1 MEELRLIESAKQGD
15 REAFCSLY
23 ELYRQKL
30 YKYAYYRLGNPEDAE
45 DAVSD
50 CVLSAWRQIS
60 GLKKPEAFQG
70 WIYKILSAS
79 CGKMIREKIA
89 GRERDE
95 KLQAACAEQA
105 GKPGSAGVRSEG
117 SEQLN
122 TVSVEL
128 REALEQLAAEEQ
140 EIVLLTVVA
149 GLTSREAGLICG
161 MTAGGI
167 RSKQSRALK
176 KMREYLEGEQ

>member
-1 MEELRLIESAKQGD
+1 MEELTLIQKAGQGD
-15 REAFCSLY
+15 REAFCTIYSLY
-23 ELYRQKL
+23 RNKLYR
-30 YKYAYYRLGNPEDAE
+30 YAYYRLGNPEDAE
-45 DAVSD
+45 EALSE

-79 CGKMIREKIA
+79 CGKRIREKIA
-89 GRERDE
+89 GREGVEDL
-95 KLQAACAEQA
+95 KAEWTE
-105 GKPGSAGVRSEG
+105 SEPAD
-117 SEQLN
+117 

-128 REALEQLAAEEQ
+128 MEALEQLAEDER
-140 EIVLLTVVA
+140 EVVLLTVVA

-176 KMREYLEGEQ
+176 KMREYLEG

>member
-1 MEELRLIESAKQGD
+1 MEELKLIQKAGMGD

-23 ELYRQKL
+23 ELYRQRL

-45 DAVSD
+45 DAVSE

-70 WIYKILSAS
+70 WIYKILSAN

-89 GRERDE
+89 GREREE

-105 GKPGSAGVRSEG
+105 GNPGSTGEWSES

-128 REALEQLAAEEQ
+128 KEALGHLAEDEQ
-140 EIVLLTVVA
+140 EVVLLTVVA
-149 GLTSREAGLICG
+149 GLTSREAGRICG
-161 MTAGGI
+161 MTPGGV

-176 KMREYLEGEQ
+176 KMREYLEA